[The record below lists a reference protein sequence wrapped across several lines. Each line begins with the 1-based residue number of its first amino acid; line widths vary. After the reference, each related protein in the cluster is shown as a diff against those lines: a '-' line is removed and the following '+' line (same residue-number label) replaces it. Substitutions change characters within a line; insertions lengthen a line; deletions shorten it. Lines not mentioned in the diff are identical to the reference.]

1 MDSHTFAT
9 GNTYVG
15 EWQNNKYNG
24 QGTFIF
30 KSRDKY
36 EGGGVVAII
45 EVLADTIQKNK
56 QAKKEQRKQEI
67 EIAQANKLLAQ
78 KRLLNPPNINWVS
91 GWNLRYQGTIN
102 RHNQKS
108 GVNFAFTQNLSQ
120 GQFYYNFNNKIEQGN
135 IVFTGT
141 NQHGYWFKWN
151 DRYGQGSLQL
161 REYTDGS
168 LKGIIYIDDGTML
181 GKKLGEF
188 NGVRK

>member
-1 MDSHTFAT
+1 MSKLLFILSFVMSFTCLTSHSWALQNCPSSPPFYNCYGSYTFT
-9 GNTYVG
+9 DGNTYVG

-56 QAKKEQRKQEI
+56 QAKEEQRKQEI

-120 GQFYYNFNNKIEQGN
+120 
-135 IVFTGT
+135 
-141 NQHGYWFKWN
+141 
-151 DRYGQGSLQL
+151 
-161 REYTDGS
+161 
-168 LKGIIYIDDGTML
+168 
-181 GKKLGEF
+181 
-188 NGVRK
+188 